1 MTVQELIAD
10 PSNAGQVDA
19 WDGKEGVF
27 WTAQAQRFDETL
39 ASSHSPF
46 LDAAA
51 IRTAGDDFA
60 VAPAEPEETHARW

>member
-1 MTVQELIAD
+1 MAGSGEELGRSVGGYLA
-10 PSNAGQVDA
+10 AHG
-19 WDGKEGVF
+19 F
-27 WTAQAQRFDETL
+27 LRFAEEIEIL
-39 ASSHSPF
+39 APEAPRAER

>member
-1 MTVQELIAD
+1 MVIVSPYAKVAYT
-10 PSNAGQVDA
+10 DA
-19 WDGKEGVF
+19 QPATFASVL
-27 WTAQAQRFDETL
+27 RFAEEIEIL
-39 ASSHSPF
+39 APEAPRAER